1 VRRRTTVA
9 LTCAAVIV
17 AVGGIGATAV
27 AGQQPGVTQ
36 TASMVPVGNGPDGS
50 KVSLDT
56 TLFVPKN
63 LHGTAPAVILAHGFG
78 GNKDDETSEALTLAR
93 HGYIA
98 LTYSARGF
106 GNSGGQITLDSPD
119 YEVKDASRLIDLLAK
134 DPRVHLDKPGDPT
147 VGIAGGSYGGALTLE
162 AAGYDQR
169 VDAIVPAITWNEL
182 GQSLFPQFAQTAPA
196 TNAAD
201 TAPIPVPGV
210 FKKQWAADFFG
221 TGSDAG
227 VTPTTCG
234 KFAAAYCAAY
244 QASAAQGRPT
254 PEMLALMA
262 ANSPARILDRIK
274 APTLLIQ
281 GEADSLFP
289 LSEGDANAKGIAA
302 NGTPVKV
309 VWYGGGHDGGL
320 PETKRIDS
328 LTLSWFGRYL
338 KKDGTA
344 PDTRFEVTVPNAALT
359 ASDSQPK
366 PSVRVAPGLPGVTS
380 TGSTPT
386 QALNLTGGQQTVVAP
401 AGGSPAALTG
411 LPGFGSILGQVA
423 QAGGLSSISQ
433 LPGQV
438 ATFETAPL
446 TATLRL
452 TGSSYVDLKVTG
464 TAPDATLFASLL
476 DVPSGSAQPV
486 LPQSLVAPIQLSG
499 PLNGGQTVRVAL
511 PAIVRDIS
519 TGHRLRVVISTTD
532 QGYALPQTARAY
544 QISLAAPTLSVPV
557 LAVTALNPSNPAL
570 VWIGLGVVVLVLL
583 AGWLVLRVRTA
594 RRIAAASDPALVDI
608 PLVISGLG
616 KAYQGGFRAVSDLS
630 FQVEPGQVLG
640 LLGPNGAGK
649 TTTLRMLMGLIQPT
663 EGEIRVFG
671 HRISPGAP
679 VLSRVGAFVEGPGFP
694 PHLTGIDNLLLY
706 WRAVGRPI
714 EEAHL
719 DIALEIAGLGE
730 DIHRRT
736 RTYSHGMLQRLGIA
750 QAMLGLPELLV
761 LDEPTNGL
769 DPPQIREM
777 RDVLSRYAATGR
789 TVIISSHLLS
799 EVEQTCTDVVVMDR
813 GRLVAQGTV
822 AELVGRGGSTLFG
835 VDDEDAT
842 VRLANAMP
850 GIISAGKSHDGV
862 VMDLNGTPPA
872 DVVAALVAAGIKVD
886 RVAPQR
892 RLEEVFLTLVGQEHS

>member
-1 VRRRTTVA
+1 MRRRTTVA
-9 LTCAAVIV
+9 LSSAAVIV
-17 AVGGIGATAV
+17 AVAAIGTTAL
-27 AGQQPGVTQ
+27 ANQQPGVTR
-36 TASMVPVGNGPDGS
+36 TVAMVPVGDGPDGA

-63 LHGTAPAVILAHGFG
+63 LRGTAPAVILAHGFG
-78 GNKDDETSEALTLAR
+78 GSKDDETTDALKLAR
-93 HGYIA
+93 HGYIV

-106 GNSGGQITLDSPD
+106 GHSGGQITLDSPD

-134 DPRVHLDKPGDPT
+134 NPQVHLDKPGDPT

-162 AAGYDQR
+162 AAGYDHR
-169 VDAIVPAITWNEL
+169 IDAIVPAITWNEL
-182 GQSLFPQFAQTAPA
+182 GQSLFPQFAETGAA
-196 TNAAD
+196 TSAAD
-201 TAPIPVPGV
+201 KQPISEPGV

-221 TGSDAG
+221 TGSGDKG

-244 QASAAQGRPT
+244 QASAAAGRPT
-254 PEMLALMA
+254 PQILALMA
-262 ANSPARILDRIK
+262 ANSPARILDKIK

-302 NGTPVKV
+302 TGTPVKL

-320 PETKRIDS
+320 PETDRIDA
-328 LTLSWFGRYL
+328 LTLSWFDRYL
-338 KKDGTA
+338 KKDGSA

-359 ASDSQPK
+359 ASNSQPT
-366 PSVRVAPGLPGVTS
+366 PSVRVAPGLPGVTAS
-380 TGSTPT
+380 GTTPT
-386 QALNLTGGQQTVVAP
+386 QALGLVGHAQTVVAP
-401 AGGSPAALTG
+401 AGGSPSALTG
-411 LPGFGSILGQVA
+411 LPGFGSVLGQLA
-423 QAGGLSSISQ
+423 QAGGLSSISE
-433 LPGQV
+433 LPGQF
-438 ATFETAPL
+438 ASFETPVLTAPL
-446 TATLRL
+446 KL
-452 TGSSYVDLKVTG
+452 TGSSTVDLTVTSS
-464 TAPDATLFASLL
+464 APDATLFATLL
-476 DVPSGSAQPV
+476 DVPSGDAKPV
-486 LPQSLVAPIQLSG
+486 LPQALVAPIQLAG
-499 PLNGGQTVRVAL
+499 PLTGQTVHVTL

-519 TGHRLRVVISTTD
+519 TGHRLRIIISTTD

-544 QISLAAPTLSVPV
+544 TIALATPTLTVPV
-557 LAVTALNPSNPAL
+557 LAVHPLHPSNSAPL
-570 VWIGLGVVVLVLL
+570 WIGIVVVILVLL
-583 AGWLVLRVRTA
+583 AGWLVLRTREV
-594 RRIAAASDPALVDI
+594 RRIAAASDPSLAAI

-630 FQVEPGQVLG
+630 FRVEPGQVLG

-736 RTYSHGMLQRLGIA
+736 RTYSHGMRQRLGIA

-777 RDVLSRYAATGR
+777 REVLANYAATGR
-789 TVIISSHLLS
+789 TVIVSSHLLS
-799 EVEQTCTDVVVMDR
+799 EVEQTCTDVIVMDR

-835 VDDEDAT
+835 VDDEEAT
-842 VRLANAMP
+842 VRLASAMP
-850 GIISAGKSHDGV
+850 GVISAAKALDGV
-862 VMDLNGTPPA
+862 VMNLNGTPPA
-872 DVVAALVAAGIKVD
+872 DVVALLVGAGIKVD

-892 RLEEVFLTLVGQEHS
+892 RLEEVFLTLVGQEQK

>member
-9 LTCAAVIV
+9 LSSAAVIV
-17 AVGGIGATAV
+17 VVAGIGASAV
-27 AGQQPGVTQ
+27 AGQQPGVIQ
-36 TASMVPVGNGPDGS
+36 TASMVPVGNGPGGEP
-50 KVSLDT
+50 VSLDT

-78 GNKDDETSEALTLAR
+78 GSKDSETTEALKLAR
-93 HGYIA
+93 NGYIA

-106 GNSGGQITLDSPD
+106 GKSGGQITLDSPQ

-147 VGIAGGSYGGALTLE
+147 VGVAGGSYGGALTLE
-162 AAGYDQR
+162 AAGYDHR
-169 VDAIVPAITWNEL
+169 IDAIVPAITWNEL
-182 GQSLFPQFAQTAPA
+182 GQSLFPQFAQSAAA
-196 TNAAD
+196 TSAAD
-201 TAPIPVPGV
+201 KQPIPVPGV

-221 TGSDAG
+221 SGADAIG

-234 KFAAAYCAAY
+234 RFAPDYCAAY

-254 PEMLALMA
+254 PQILALMA
-262 ANSPARILDRIK
+262 ASSPARILDQIK

-302 NGTPVKV
+302 NGTPVKL

-320 PETKRIDS
+320 PETNRIDS
-328 LTLSWFGRYL
+328 LTLDWFGRYL
-338 KKDGTA
+338 KKDGSA

-386 QALNLTGGQQTVVAP
+386 QALALTGDPQTVVAP

-411 LPGFGSILGQVA
+411 LPGFGSVIGALA
-423 QAGGLSSISQ
+423 QAGGLGSISE

-438 ATFETAPL
+438 ATFQTAALTSPL
-446 TATLRL
+446 KL
-452 TGSSYVDLKVTG
+452 TGSSSVDLKVTG
-464 TAPDATLFASLL
+464 NAPDATLFATLL
-476 DVPSGSAQPV
+476 DVPTGNGSPT
-486 LPQSLVAPIQLSG
+486 LPQALVAPIQLTA
-499 PLNGGQTVRVAL
+499 PLTGQTVHVAL
-511 PAIVRDIS
+511 PAIVRDIA

-532 QGYALPQTARAY
+532 QGYALPQTARSY
-544 QISLAAPTLSVPV
+544 QVALAGSTLTVPV
-557 LAVTALNPSNPAL
+557 LAVKPLNPTSSAP
-570 VWIGLGVVVLVLL
+570 VWIGLGAVVLVLL
-583 AGWLVLRVRTA
+583 AGWLILRTREA
-594 RRIAAASDPALVDI
+594 RRVAAASDPALADI
-608 PLVISGLG
+608 PLVITGLG
-616 KAYQGGFRAVSDLS
+616 KAYQGGFRAVSDLT
-630 FQVEPGQVLG
+630 FRVEPGQVLG

-663 EGEIRVFG
+663 DGEIRVFG

-694 PHLTGIDNLLLY
+694 PHLSGIDNLLLY

-730 DIHRRT
+730 DIHRKT

-777 RDVLSRYAATGR
+777 RDVLANYAATGR
-789 TVIISSHLLS
+789 TVIVSSHLLS

-842 VRLANAMP
+842 VRLARAMP
-850 GIISAGKSHDGV
+850 GVISAGKALDGV

-892 RLEEVFLTLVGQEHS
+892 RLEEVFLTLVGQEHT

>member
-1 VRRRTTVA
+1 MRRRTTVA
-9 LTCAAVIV
+9 LASAAVIV
-17 AVGGIGATAV
+17 AVAGVGAAAV

-78 GNKDDETSEALTLAR
+78 GTKDDETSEALTLAR

-147 VGIAGGSYGGALTLE
+147 VGIAGASYGGALALE

-169 VDAIVPAITWNEL
+169 IDAIVPAITWNEL
-182 GQSLFPQFAQTAPA
+182 GQSLFPQFAETRPA
-196 TNAAD
+196 TSAAD
-201 TAPIPVPGV
+201 KAPIAVPGV

-221 TGSDAG
+221 TGSGDNG

-234 KFAAAYCAAY
+234 RFAAAYCAAY

-254 PEMLALMA
+254 PQILALMA
-262 ANSPARILDRIK
+262 ANSPARVLDKIK

-302 NGTPVKV
+302 NGTPVKLI
-309 VWYGGGHDGGL
+309 WYGGGHDGGL
-320 PETKRIDS
+320 AETQRLDS
-328 LTLSWFGRYL
+328 LTLDWFGRYL
-338 KKDGTA
+338 KKDGSA

-359 ASDSQPK
+359 ASDSQPT

-386 QALNLTGGQQTVVAP
+386 RTLTLTGGQQTVVAP
-401 AGGSPAALTG
+401 AGGSPAALTE
-411 LPGFGSILGQVA
+411 LPGLGSVLSQLA
-423 QAGGLSSISQ
+423 QAGGSSSLSQ

-438 ATFETAPL
+438 ATFETAALGSPL
-446 TATLRL
+446 KL

-476 DVPSGSAQPV
+476 DVPSGNGSPA
-486 LPQSLVAPIQLSG
+486 LPESLVAPVQLTG
-499 PLNGGQTVRVAL
+499 PLNGQTVRVAL
-511 PAIVRDIS
+511 PAIVRDIA

-532 QGYALPQTARAY
+532 QGYALPQTARTY

-557 LAVTALNPSNPAL
+557 LAVTALHPSNPAL

-583 AGWLVLRVRTA
+583 AGWLVLRA
-594 RRIAAASDPALVDI
+594 RAAGRVAAAADPALADV
-608 PLVISGLG
+608 PLVISDLG

-630 FQVEPGQVLG
+630 FRVEPGQVLG

-777 RDVLSRYAATGR
+777 RDVLARYAATGR
-789 TVIISSHLLS
+789 TVIVSSHLLS
-799 EVEQTCTDVVVMDR
+799 EVEQTCTDVV
-813 GRLVAQGTV
+813 
-822 AELVGRGGSTLFG
+822 
-835 VDDEDAT
+835 
-842 VRLANAMP
+842 
-850 GIISAGKSHDGV
+850 
-862 VMDLNGTPPA
+862 
-872 DVVAALVAAGIKVD
+872 
-886 RVAPQR
+886 
-892 RLEEVFLTLVGQEHS
+892 

>member
-9 LTCAAVIV
+9 LSSAAVIV
-17 AVGGIGATAV
+17 AVVGIGATAV

-36 TASMVPVGNGPDGS
+36 TAQMVPVGDGPSGE

-63 LHGTAPAVILAHGFG
+63 LHGPVPAVILAHGFG
-78 GNKDDETSEALTLAR
+78 GSKDDETSEALTLAR

-182 GQSLFPQFAQTAPA
+182 GQSLFPQFAEAAAP
-196 TNAAD
+196 TSAAD
-201 TAPIPVPGV
+201 KQPIPVPGV

-221 TGSDAG
+221 TGSGDDG
-227 VTPTTCG
+227 VTATTCG
-234 KFAAAYCAAY
+234 KFAPAYCAAY
-244 QASAAQGRPT
+244 QASAALGRPT
-254 PEMLALMA
+254 PEILQLMA
-262 ANSPARILDRIK
+262 TNSPARILDKIK

-302 NGTPVKV
+302 NGTPVKL

-320 PETKRIDS
+320 PETSRIDS
-328 LTLSWFGRYL
+328 LTLSWFDRYL
-338 KKDGTA
+338 KKDGSP

-359 ASDSQPK
+359 ASNSQPT
-366 PSVRVAPGLPGVTS
+366 PSVRVAPGLPGVTT
-380 TGSTPT
+380 TGPTPT
-386 QALNLTGGQQTVVAP
+386 QALTLTGGEQTVVAP
-401 AGGSPAALTG
+401 AGGSPAALTS
-411 LPGFGSILGQVA
+411 LPGFGSVLSQLAQV
-423 QAGGLSSISQ
+423 GGLSSISQ

-438 ATFETAPL
+438 ATFQTAPL
-446 TATLRL
+446 TAPLKL
-452 TGSSYVDLKVTG
+452 TGSSSVDLKVTG
-464 TAPDATLFASLL
+464 TASDATLFAYLL
-476 DVPSGSAQPV
+476 DVPSGDGQPTQ
-486 LPQSLVAPIQLSG
+486 PQSLVAPIQLTG
-499 PLNGGQTVRVAL
+499 PLTGQTVHVAL
-511 PAIVRDIS
+511 PAIVRDIA

-532 QGYALPQTARAY
+532 QGYALPQTARSY
-544 QISLAAPTLSVPV
+544 QIALAGSSLTVPV
-557 LAVTALNPSNPAL
+557 LAVKPLHPSSSTL
-570 VWIGLGVVVLVLL
+570 VWVGLGAVVLVLL
-583 AGWLVLRVRTA
+583 AGWLILRTREA
-594 RRIAAASDPALVDI
+594 RRVAAASDPSLAEI

-616 KAYQGGFRAVSDLS
+616 KAYQGGFRAVSDLT
-630 FQVEPGQVLG
+630 FRVEPGQVLG

-649 TTTLRMLMGLIQPT
+649 TTTLRMLMGLIRPT
-663 EGEIRVFG
+663 DGEIRVFG
-671 HRISPGAP
+671 HRISQGAP

-694 PHLTGIDNLLLY
+694 PHLSGIDNLLLY

-730 DIHRRT
+730 DIHRKT

-777 RDVLSRYAATGR
+777 RDVLGKYAATGR

-835 VDDEDAT
+835 VDDEDAA
-842 VRLANAMP
+842 VALAQAMP
-850 GIISAGKSHDGV
+850 GVVSAGKSLDGV

-892 RLEEVFLTLVGQEHS
+892 RLEEVFLTLVGQEHT

>member
-9 LTCAAVIV
+9 LASAAVIV
-17 AVGGIGATAV
+17 AVAGIGSAAIAGGQPAV
-27 AGQQPGVTQ
+27 IQ
-36 TASMVPVGNGPDGS
+36 TVAMVPVGAGADG
-50 KVSLDT
+50 KPVSLDT
-56 TLFVPKN
+56 TLFVPKT

-78 GNKDDETSEALTLAR
+78 GNKNDETADALDLAR
-93 HGYIA
+93 HGYVA

-106 GNSGGQITLDSPD
+106 GNSGGQISLDAPE
-119 YEVKDASRLIDLLAK
+119 YEVADVSRLIDLLAK
-134 DPRVHLDKPGDPT
+134 NPHVLLDKPGDPR
-147 VGIAGGSYGGALTLE
+147 VGVAGGSYGGAVTLE

-169 VDAIVPAITWNEL
+169 IDAIVPAITWNEL
-182 GQSLFPQFAQTAPA
+182 GQSLFPQFAETAAP
-196 TNAAD
+196 TSAAD
-201 TAPIPVPGV
+201 KAPTPVPGV

-221 TGSDAG
+221 TGDEG
-227 VTPTTCG
+227 TGITPTTCG

-244 QASAAQGRPT
+244 QASAAAGRPT
-254 PEMLALMA
+254 PQILALMA
-262 ANSPARILDRIK
+262 HSSPARILDKIK

-289 LSEGDANAKGIAA
+289 LSEGDANARGIAA
-302 NGTPVKV
+302 NGTPVKL
-309 VWYGGGHDGGL
+309 VWYGGGHDGGV
-320 PETKRIDS
+320 PETKRIQS
-328 LTLSWFGRYL
+328 LTLTWFNRYL
-338 KKDGTA
+338 KKDGSK
-344 PDTRFEVTVPNAALT
+344 PDTRFEVTVTNATLS

-366 PSVRVAPGLPGVTS
+366 ASVRVAAGLPGVTS
-380 TGSTPT
+380 KDPTPRT
-386 QALNLTGGQQTVVAP
+386 ALQLSGKTQTVIAP
-401 AGGSPAALTG
+401 AGGSPAALTS

-423 QAGGLSSISQ
+423 QAGGLSSISA
-433 LPGQV
+433 LPGQI
-438 ATFETAPL
+438 ASFQTQPL
-446 TATLRL
+446 ISTLKL
-452 TGSSYVDLKVTG
+452 TGSSYVDLKVTSS
-464 TAPDATLFASLL
+464 APDATLFASLY
-476 DVPSGSAQPV
+476 DVPAGDAKPT

-499 PLNGGQTVRVAL
+499 PLTGQTVRVAL

-532 QGYALPQTARAY
+532 QGYAMPQTARSY
-544 QISLAAPTLSVPV
+544 TISLASPTLSVPV
-557 LAVTALNPSNPAL
+557 LAVTALHPSDTTPVWVAL
-570 VWIGLGVVVLVLL
+570 AVIVALIL
-583 AGWLVLRVRTA
+583 AGWLITKAQVR
-594 RRIAAASDPALVDI
+594 RRIADAANPELADI
-608 PLVISGLG
+608 PLVITGLG
-616 KAYQGGFRAVSDLS
+616 KSYQGGFRAVSDLT
-630 FQVEPGQVLG
+630 FRVEPGQVLG

-671 HRISPGAP
+671 HRVSPGAP

-714 EEAHL
+714 DEAHL
-719 DIALEIAGLGE
+719 DIALEIAGLGD

-777 RDVLSRYAATGR
+777 RDVLARYAATGR

-835 VDDEDAT
+835 VDDEDAA
-842 VRLANAMP
+842 VRVATGLP
-850 GIISAGKSHDGV
+850 GVTSTSRSLEGV
-862 VMDLNGTPPA
+862 VFDLNGTPA
-872 DVVAALVAAGIKVD
+872 AEVVAALVAAGVKVD
-886 RVAPQR
+886 HVAPQR
-892 RLEEVFLTLVGQEHS
+892 RLEEVFLTLVGQEHT